1 MVDLEWY
8 RSFIAIYRAG
18 TVSGAARALLLTQP
32 AVTQHLAALEAAVGE
47 PLFLRA
53 SRRMIPTARGKE
65 LYNQVVQAIETL
77 EQVSQTLGAGQQ
89 RPPLLRCGAPREY
102 FQERLLP
109 RLLSLPY
116 RLWFQFG
123 ETADLI
129 NDLEHGRLEAVVAT
143 QQLASRD
150 LEFVHLGDEH
160 FILVGPTSL
169 AVPEQ
174 LSAAATAGERA
185 PFEEWLARQRW
196 ISYGPELPIIRRFW
210 LQSFEHRPTFQAA
223 LVLPDLHA
231 IRRAVE
237 QGYGLSVLPDYLCH
251 SSLEEGR
258 LRQLWEPAQP
268 VANELWLAYR
278 RIDRNDARIR
288 ALKRVLLSS

>member
-53 SRRMIPTARGKE
+53 PRRMIPTARGKE

-77 EQVSQTLGAGQQ
+77 EQVSQNLGTGQEH
-89 RPPLLRCGAPREY
+89 PPLLRCGAPREY
-102 FQERLLP
+102 FQEQVLKRLH
-109 RLLSLPY
+109 SLPY
-116 RLWFQFG
+116 RLWLQFG
-123 ETADLI
+123 ETADLV
-129 NDLEHGRLEAVVAT
+129 NDLEHGRLEAVIAT

-150 LEFVHLGDEH
+150 LEFVRLEDEY
-160 FILVGPTSL
+160 FVLVGPATL
-169 AVPEQ
+169 ALPEE
-174 LSAAATAGERA
+174 LKEAAARGERG
-185 PFEEWLARQRW
+185 PLEEWLTSQRW
-196 ISYGPELPIIRRFW
+196 VAYGPELPIIRRFW
-210 LQSFEHRPTFQAA
+210 LHCFERRPTFQAA

-231 IRRAVE
+231 IRLAIE
-237 QGYGLSVLPDYLCH
+237 QGYGISVLPDYLCRGL
-251 SSLEEGR
+251 LEEGR
-258 LRQLWEPAQP
+258 LRLLWEPPQP
-268 VANELWLAYR
+268 VTNELWLAYR

-288 ALKRVLLSS
+288 ALKRLVLS

>member
-53 SRRMIPTARGKE
+53 PRRMIPTARGKE

-77 EQVSQTLGAGQQ
+77 EQVSQTLGAGQE
-89 RPPLLRCGAPREY
+89 RPPVLRCGAPREY
-102 FQERLLP
+102 FQEQLLR

-116 RLWFQFG
+116 RLWLQFG
-123 ETADLI
+123 ETADLV

-150 LEFVHLGDEH
+150 LEFVHLDDER
-160 FILVGPTSL
+160 FILVGPTAL
-169 AVPEQ
+169 TVPDE
-174 LSAAATAGERA
+174 LREAAAEGARE
-185 PFEEWLARQRW
+185 PLESWLAAQRW
-196 ISYGPELPIIRRFW
+196 VSYGPELPIIRRFW
-210 LQSFEHRPTFQAA
+210 LQCFERRPTFQAA

-231 IRRAVE
+231 IRSAVE
-237 QGYGLSVLPDYLCH
+237 QGYGISVLPDYLCGDW
-251 SSLEEGR
+251 LAAGR
-258 LRQLWEPAQP
+258 LRVLWQP
-268 VANELWLAYR
+268 PQPE
-278 RIDRNDARIR
+278 IGR
-288 ALKRVLLSS
+288 AHV

>member
-53 SRRMIPTARGKE
+53 PRRMIPTARGKE
-65 LYNQVVQAIETL
+65 LYNQIVQAIETL

-102 FQERLLP
+102 FQEQLLT

-116 RLWFQFG
+116 RLWLQFG

-129 NDLEHGRLEAVVAT
+129 NDLEHGRLEAVIAT

-150 LEFVHLGDEH
+150 LEFLHLDDER
-160 FILVGPTSL
+160 FVLVGPASL
-169 AVPEQ
+169 AVPAPLVE
-174 LSAAATAGERA
+174 AAARGERT
-185 PFEEWLARQRW
+185 PLEEWLTSQRW

-210 LQSFEHRPTFQAA
+210 LQCFERRPSFQAA

-231 IRRAVE
+231 IKRAVE
-237 QGYGLSVLPDYLCH
+237 QGYGISVLPDYLCRR
-251 SSLEEGR
+251 SLEAGQLR
-258 LRQLWEPAQP
+258 LLWEPPQP

-288 ALKRVLLSS
+288 ALKRGLLS